1 MRKTQLYSN
10 RGEKEVAKDRIQKKE
25 LEEKYDTE
33 TICPGKT
40 EEE

>member
-1 MRKTQLYSN
+1 MSKTWIYGN
-10 RGEKEVAKDRIQKKE
+10 RGKKAVAKDRIQKKE

-40 EEE
+40 EEK